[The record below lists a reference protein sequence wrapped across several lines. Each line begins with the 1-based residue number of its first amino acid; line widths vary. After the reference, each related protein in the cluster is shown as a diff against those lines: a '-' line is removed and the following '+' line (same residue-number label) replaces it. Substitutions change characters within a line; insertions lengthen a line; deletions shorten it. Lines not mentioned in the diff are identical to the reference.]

1 MAEFEAESQDYL
13 VQSDR
18 YSGNCRCC
26 TVTQTPWNNKV
37 IHVAKNTSNSDT
49 AGFALM
55 TAGPDAMTSA
65 NELGEALVTAVDSP
79 DKIEIYIVRRI

>member
-1 MAEFEAESQDYL
+1 M
-13 VQSDR
+13 
-18 YSGNCRCC
+18 
-26 TVTQTPWNNKV
+26 

-55 TAGPDAMTSA
+55 TPGPDAMTSA